1 MNYGFVNFRPIV
13 GMIRGRNMQ
22 VQVKASCALQA
33 LAENNAESQQ
43 AFLELDAPKV
53 LIRLYVKVWIIYQKV
68 IEKCQRIRDI

>member
-1 MNYGFVNFRPIV
+1 MTIMHFRPIV

-22 VQVKASCALQA
+22 VQVKASAALQA

-53 LIRLYVKVWIIYQKV
+53 LIRLYVKVWIIFQTQFFN
-68 IEKCQRIRDI
+68 E